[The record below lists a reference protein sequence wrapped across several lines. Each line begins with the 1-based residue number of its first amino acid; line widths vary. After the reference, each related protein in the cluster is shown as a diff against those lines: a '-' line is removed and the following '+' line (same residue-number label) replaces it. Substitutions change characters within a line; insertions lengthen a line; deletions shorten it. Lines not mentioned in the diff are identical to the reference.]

1 MKEFFEKLENIDDV
15 RQSQLKTVLVLAFVG
30 DALYTAFVRTHLAVH
45 SAQNSGRLNTLA
57 NKFVKAGSQA
67 RVFEELQEQ
76 LTQAELDVARRA
88 RNCKL
93 HHTAKNASLED
104 YKTATSFE
112 SVLGYNY
119 LAGNID
125 RLIEI
130 MRKSV
135 ELVEGWLKNDCANK

>member
-1 MKEFFEKLENIDDV
+1 MKEFFERLENIDDA
-15 RQSQLKTVLVLAFVG
+15 RESQLKNVLVLAFVG
-30 DALYTAFVRTHLAVH
+30 DSLYTAFVRTHLATH
-45 SAQNSGRLNTLA
+45 SALNSGKLNTIS
-57 NKFVKAGSQA
+57 NMYVKAPSQA
-67 RVFEELQEQ
+67 KVFEQIKDG

-93 HHTAKNASLED
+93 HHTAKNATLED

-125 RLIEI
+125 RL
-130 MRKSV
+130 MQLMHKSV
-135 ELVEGWLKNDCANK
+135 EIVDNWE